1 MRVRLQEYA
10 ISIFPQITSRSAL
23 KKAIARER
31 ILINGVQASTAN
43 WIVEGQKIELLD
55 DIIPNRKIF
64 KFNLDVL
71 YEDEHLAVVH
81 KPAGIATNGNYFRT
95 LENAL
100 PYNLTK
106 SRSKDVL
113 PYAVPVHRLDT
124 PTAGIILVAK
134 TKSAQQ
140 SLYTSFKTKEIQ
152 KTYHALVHHR
162 LSTNCKVD
170 LEIDGKKALTLF
182 EPINHYEIGAEN
194 FTLVKAVP
202 ITGRTHQI
210 RIHLSYLGHPIVGD
224 LLYGLQESY
233 FKHKNLFL
241 FSSGIS
247 MKHPC
252 ENSVLDFSLKLPK
265 RFRNL
270 KSYRTR

>member
-31 ILINGVQASTAN
+31 ILINGDQASTAN

-113 PYAVPVHRLDT
+113 PYAVPVHRLDK

-152 KTYHALVHHR
+152 KIYHALVHHR

-182 EPINHYEIGAEN
+182 EPVNHYKIGAEN

-210 RIHLSYLGHPIVGD
+210 RIHLSHLGHPIVGD

-247 MKHPC
+247 MKHPY

-270 KSYRTR
+270 ESYRTR